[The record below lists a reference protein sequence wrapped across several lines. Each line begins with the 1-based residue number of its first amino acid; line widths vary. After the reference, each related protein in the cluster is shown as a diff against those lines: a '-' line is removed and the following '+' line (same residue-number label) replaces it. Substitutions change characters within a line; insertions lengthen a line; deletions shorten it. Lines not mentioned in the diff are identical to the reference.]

1 MHPTF
6 TNNVLTLLFSTK
18 TVCATDFKYSKGL
31 KYDARNT
38 DMCFTNTYIFLKS
51 ACVLRVS
58 AQCAARVCTVCCVC
72 VLHVCES
79 VE

>member
-18 TVCATDFKYSKGL
+18 TVCAIDFKYSKGL

-51 ACVLRVS
+51 ALC
-58 AQCAARVCTVCCVC
+58 CA
-72 VLHVCES
+72 
-79 VE
+79 